1 MTGISKFVFFIMIL
15 GCLSFAVLQE
25 TTLKGAYRFKAPDH
39 EEILS
44 FQDGYFMHTAF
55 SKDQKRF
62 LYSRGG
68 TFTVSDGKLQTKIEF
83 DTRYKSNVGKSESL
97 PLVVKGRDLS
107 LEGKQWN
114 QVDAGEG
121 ELAGNWRIT
130 GRKQGG
136 DMVSIQ
142 PGARKTLKLLT
153 GTRFQWA
160 AINTATG
167 EFFGTGGGTYTFR
180 DGRYTENIEFFS
192 RDSTRVGASL
202 SFDGSVKGK
211 DWSHSG
217 LSSKGDPI
225 SEVWSRD

>member
-1 MTGISKFVFFIMIL
+1 MML
-15 GCLSFAVLQE
+15 GSLSFTILQDSA
-25 TTLKGAYRFKAPDH
+25 LRGAYQFKAPDH
-39 EEILS
+39 EEVLC

-55 SKDQKRF
+55 SKDQKKF

-68 TFTVSDGKLQTKIEF
+68 TFSVSEGKLQTKIEF
-83 DTRYKSNVGKSESL
+83 DTRDKSNVGKSESH
-97 PLVVKGRDLS
+97 PLVIGDNDIRLD
-107 LEGKQWN
+107 GKQWN
-114 QVDAGEG
+114 QIDEGEG
-121 ELAGNWRIT
+121 DLAGNWRIT
-130 GRKQGG
+130 GRKQG
-136 DMVSIQ
+136 DNMVSIQ

-160 AINTATG
+160 AINTETG

-180 DGRYTENIEFFS
+180 DGKYTEHIEFFS